1 MQQTGGGTSCFMSAV
16 GTLAAGPCLHGFLGL
31 PFLSAYMLFLFCV
44 CMLPW
49 ISDDRQPVCQFTGP
63 PSKGSLLVLDCGPRI
78 AVIDFVYLFETG
90 SHSVAQTDPELTV
103 ICLSQH
109 QPLLVGTDCTLGV
122 SHEEHWEL
130 VHVCKRVYSDWHVAS
145 NFPFLQCLNF
155 WNQVFADYK
164 NEFECSPLLR
174 FSGHILDNHYLLLKF
189 LWPPSWLQFF
199 FSCFVFLGMILL
211 ALKLIPLEYIHISIY
226 LYDYQ

>member
-1 MQQTGGGTSCFMSAV
+1 MFVCCHEYLMIDNLSVSSQV
-16 GTLAAGPCLHGFLGL
+16 HPLRKLACSWLWPTNCCDRFCL
-31 PFLSAYMLFLFCV
+31 S
-44 CMLPW
+44 
-49 ISDDRQPVCQFTGP
+49 
-63 PSKGSLLVLDCGPRI
+63 
-78 AVIDFVYLFETG
+78 FETG

-199 FSCFVFLGMILL
+199 FLVLFFW
-211 ALKLIPLEYIHISIY
+211 EWFY
-226 LYDYQ
+226 LP